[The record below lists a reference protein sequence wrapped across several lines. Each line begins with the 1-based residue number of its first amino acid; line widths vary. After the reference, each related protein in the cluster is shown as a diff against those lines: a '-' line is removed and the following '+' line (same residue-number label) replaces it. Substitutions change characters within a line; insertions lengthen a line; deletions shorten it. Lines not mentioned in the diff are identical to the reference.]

1 MKLYFIR
8 HGQTDYNIEERIQG
22 RLERELNAQG
32 KIQAAEAIKTL
43 PKNIHRIISSPK
55 VRAKQT
61 AEIINATIQAPLEIW
76 EAFNEVDFGVL
87 AGKTWEEVM
96 ELTQDLTMKDE
107 FRKTNYNL
115 RAFQGESKE
124 EVEARIREAIEKIK
138 TQYPNENILVV
149 THAPIVRMACK
160 IIERKQE
167 SIIENAKLYEF
178 EV

>member
-138 TQYPNENILVV
+138 HSIRTIFSSSRSAN
-149 THAPIVRMACK
+149 RKMACRS
-160 IIERKQE
+160 IEETGINVKC
-167 SIIENAKLYEF
+167 KLYEF